1 MGESSIESHL
11 AELQIAELPSVE
23 LLSAESLFEEPPSE
37 ELSSKESSFVDHTA
51 SSLLNPALSPSPNC
65 TTSPYLDRAEPQ
77 PQLSSPCYSQFDHL
91 PMELFQL
98 IILFLPPL
106 AAASLSLTCRSA
118 QSIIRTKYFD
128 QLQGKDW
135 RKRRLELSSYIS

>member
-37 ELSSKESSFVDHTA
+37 ELSSEESSFVVHTT
-51 SSLLNPALSPSPNC
+51 SSLLNPALSSSPNR

-77 PQLSSPCYSQFDHL
+77 PQLSSLKADEFGFAVINRTFRL
-91 PMELFQL
+91 L
-98 IILFLPPL
+98 
-106 AAASLSLTCRSA
+106 
-118 QSIIRTKYFD
+118 QSIAT
-128 QLQGKDW
+128 
-135 RKRRLELSSYIS
+135 